1 MKLGYACINMTLGY
15 SDQRVTTNRT
25 MQRKTLETR
34 GLSYVSELAIENI
47 KDLIKIIIWNERNG
61 IQFYRMSSD
70 LFPWQSEYEF
80 KDLPQIDELSR
91 LLKRAGTLANSLG
104 HRISFHPGPF
114 IVLSSPNID
123 VVRRSLY
130 EIEQHS
136 SIIDMM
142 GLPTNQYSK
151 INIHL
156 GGAYGDKKSAMSRW
170 SENFFKLSENARS
183 RLSIENDDKSS
194 CYSVDDLMEVHENT
208 GVPIVFDYHHHLC
221 YDDATPE
228 GVALHKA
235 AKTWP
240 KGILPVVHVSE
251 PRDDENPRAHH
262 DYVVNEI
269 RSYGVDFD
277 IMFEAKKK
285 ELALLK
291 YRKLFLDKNIKIK
304 NQ

>member
-15 SDQRVTTNRT
+15 SDQRITTNRT

-34 GLSYVSELAIENI
+34 GLSYVSELALYNI
-47 KDLIKIIIWNERNG
+47 RDLIKIIIWNERNG
-61 IQFYRMSSD
+61 IKFYRMSSD
-70 LFPWQSEYEF
+70 LFPWQSEYSF
-80 KDLPQIDELSR
+80 KDLPNIEELSK
-91 LLKRAGTLANSLG
+91 LLKRAGNLANTLG

-114 IVLSSPNID
+114 IVLSSPDFD

-136 SIIDMM
+136 SIMNMM
-142 GLPTNQYSK
+142 GLPINQYSK

-156 GGAYGDKKSAMSRW
+156 GGAYGDKDSAISRW
-170 SENFFKLSENARS
+170 CDNFFKLSKNARS
-183 RLSIENDDKSS
+183 RLTIENDDKSS
-194 CYSVDDLMEVHENT
+194 CYSVSDLMEVHKKT

-235 AKTWP
+235 ASTWP
-240 KGILPVVHVSE
+240 KGIIPVVHISE
-251 PRDDENPRAHH
+251 PRDHSNPRAHH

-269 RSYGVDFD
+269 RNYGIDFD

-291 YRKLFLDKNIKIK
+291 YRKLFLKNSIIK
-304 NQ
+304 